1 MPAPTSGRD
10 SRRGSKASGE
20 SGPHN
25 IERKEKA
32 KSTQVYGQSSPQR
45 SQQGNRI
52 TSAPIVERRRGSG
65 YATGLQ
71 RLPPSQEY
79 MAQAGTGAA
88 EAGQDEDEATG
99 VVGAMRQYEPFR
111 SPQPE
116 EPIPEMNI
124 AVIGGDGVGKST
136 FVQKAL
142 DLPSPAPTKAA
153 DRKIPYDGTL
163 YRIRLLEISI
173 DDVEID
179 DDDTVSWP
187 DSVGDK
193 MMPHIDGVL
202 TLYDV
207 ADRESIED
215 VPETLAAL
223 PSVLISCK
231 CDTAPAERELDPVGV
246 EASAKRAVKSLRAVQ
261 TSLASPE
268 TFKMGLATLVKA
280 VVTGDTS
287 QQGFAGTRQRAQ
299 SNAVRSVSPRAPGLP
314 THARANSDYTTS
326 LYRDRGH
333 SRHDSSLVAQTS
345 NDHLKVPGDSE
356 QGSNSF
362 LLEESG
368 GESISGS
375 QRSSTDV
382 ESAASG
388 LLNAQPTSA
397 LSENGATFEELVD
410 RLLSQPTSKADGK
423 FVVIFLALYRKFAA
437 PGRLLEAIVERF
449 DALER
454 NGTPLM
460 IKMVAQLRILSIMEQ
475 WISHYPGD
483 FAYQKTRR
491 RVRTFIAKISAVSI
505 FHVAAKEMGAGLE
518 LVQED
523 DDTEWGYSDRNR
535 NASDSNTY
543 RWTMSKTASI
553 LIDDESFIFPDNMSV
568 VTADDASFAP
578 SLGGDTIRSQSS
590 TTSSHLMFNF
600 ESAQRQAALI
610 NPRERMV
617 LSKLEW
623 RMLMGLDD
631 GLIARELTRMDWIM
645 FSSIRPRDLVRSVS
659 LKPASK
665 AACKNLVNVER
676 MSEHF
681 NHLAVWVSNFILL
694 RDKPKHRALMLEKM
708 MRVARKLRELNNYN
722 ALGAFL
728 AGLRST
734 AVYRLQATRE
744 LIPPAVGKDWM
755 KLEILMNP
763 SRSHAAYRLAWDNSS
778 SERIPYIPLSLRDLT
793 TAEQGNPTFIG
804 DEQTGRINWKKFEVM
819 GEVIVGLQKAQGLP
833 YRGLGNGRM
842 GEQARELVMDV
853 KLVKDEEELYE
864 RSTYCEPIA
873 TQGGNTTDRIRNF
886 FRS

>member
-1 MPAPTSGRD
+1 MGV
-10 SRRGSKASGE
+10 RRVVIYLSSADQQAQSFAS
-20 SGPHN
+20 
-25 IERKEKA
+25 
-32 KSTQVYGQSSPQR
+32 
-45 SQQGNRI
+45 
-52 TSAPIVERRRGSG
+52 
-65 YATGLQ
+65 
-71 RLPPSQEY
+71 
-79 MAQAGTGAA
+79 
-88 EAGQDEDEATG
+88 
-99 VVGAMRQYEPFR
+99 
-111 SPQPE
+111 
-116 EPIPEMNI
+116 
-124 AVIGGDGVGKST
+124 
-136 FVQKAL
+136 
-142 DLPSPAPTKAA
+142 
-153 DRKIPYDGTL
+153 
-163 YRIRLLEISI
+163 
-173 DDVEID
+173 
-179 DDDTVSWP
+179 
-187 DSVGDK
+187 
-193 MMPHIDGVL
+193 
-202 TLYDV
+202 
-207 ADRESIED
+207 
-215 VPETLAAL
+215 
-223 PSVLISCK
+223 
-231 CDTAPAERELDPVGV
+231 
-246 EASAKRAVKSLRAVQ
+246 
-261 TSLASPE
+261 
-268 TFKMGLATLVKA
+268 
-280 VVTGDTS
+280 
-287 QQGFAGTRQRAQ
+287 TRQRAQ

-314 THARANSDYTTS
+314 AHTRANSDYTAS
-326 LYRDRGH
+326 LHRDRGH
-333 SRHDSSLVAQTS
+333 ARHDSSLVAQTS
-345 NDHLKVPGDSE
+345 NDHLKVPGETE
-356 QGSNSF
+356 QVSNSF

-368 GESISGS
+368 GESVSGS

-382 ESAASG
+382 EPAASG
-388 LLNAQPTSA
+388 LLNAQPAAT

-437 PGRLLEAIVERF
+437 PGRLLEAVVERF

-460 IKMVAQLRILSIMEQ
+460 IKMVAQLRMLSVMEQ

-505 FHVAAKEMGAGLE
+505 FHVAAKEIGAGLE

-523 DDTEWGYSDRNR
+523 DDTEWGYSDKNR
-535 NASDSNTY
+535 NTTNSNTY
-543 RWTMSKTASI
+543 RWTMSQTASI

-568 VTADDASFAP
+568 VTASDDASLAP
-578 SLGGDTIRSQSS
+578 SLGGDTIRSTSS

-610 NPRERMV
+610 NPRERIL

-631 GLIARELTRMDWIM
+631 ALIARELTRMDWIM

-659 LKPASK
+659 LKAASK
-665 AACKNLVNVER
+665 AACKNLVNVKR

-681 NHLAVWVSNFILL
+681 DHLAHWVANFVLL

-734 AVYRLQATRE
+734 AVFRLAATRE
-744 LIPPAVGKDWM
+744 LLPPAVGKDWM

-778 SERIPYIPLSLRDLT
+778 SERIPYIPLQLRDLT

-842 GEQARELVMDV
+842 GEQARELIMDV
-853 KLVKDEEELYE
+853 KLVKEEEVSL
-864 RSTYCEPIA
+864 SCLA
-873 TQGGNTTDRIRNF
+873 VAA
-886 FRS
+886 FRPCKQCG

>member
-1 MPAPTSGRD
+1 M
-10 SRRGSKASGE
+10 SKVSE
-20 SGPHN
+20 PRYHQH
-25 IERKEKA
+25 
-32 KSTQVYGQSSPQR
+32 TD
-45 SQQGNRI
+45 
-52 TSAPIVERRRGSG
+52 TF
-65 YATGLQ
+65 
-71 RLPPSQEY
+71 
-79 MAQAGTGAA
+79 AG
-88 EAGQDEDEATG
+88 
-99 VVGAMRQYEPFR
+99 
-111 SPQPE
+111 
-116 EPIPEMNI
+116 
-124 AVIGGDGVGKST
+124 
-136 FVQKAL
+136 
-142 DLPSPAPTKAA
+142 
-153 DRKIPYDGTL
+153 
-163 YRIRLLEISI
+163 
-173 DDVEID
+173 
-179 DDDTVSWP
+179 
-187 DSVGDK
+187 
-193 MMPHIDGVL
+193 
-202 TLYDV
+202 
-207 ADRESIED
+207 
-215 VPETLAAL
+215 
-223 PSVLISCK
+223 
-231 CDTAPAERELDPVGV
+231 
-246 EASAKRAVKSLRAVQ
+246 
-261 TSLASPE
+261 
-268 TFKMGLATLVKA
+268 
-280 VVTGDTS
+280 

-314 THARANSDYTTS
+314 AHARANSDYTTS

-388 LLNAQPTSA
+388 ILNAPSTTN

-460 IKMVAQLRILSIMEQ
+460 IKMVAQLRILSVMEQ

-553 LIDDESFIFPDNMSV
+553 LIDDDSFIFPDNMSV
-568 VTADDASFAP
+568 VTADDASLAP

-659 LKPASK
+659 LKAASK

-734 AVYRLQATRE
+734 AVYRLSATRE

-853 KLVKDEEELYE
+853 KLVKDEEVSFCSLLVAASK
-864 RSTYCEPIA
+864 RSTMFQVANTANILFSSGIIR
-873 TQGGNTTDRIRNF
+873 TQHLLRARCHPRRKHYRQDPQFLPKLRDIRHQKVYMLDF
-886 FRS
+886 HSDMI

>member
-1 MPAPTSGRD
+1 
-10 SRRGSKASGE
+10 
-20 SGPHN
+20 
-25 IERKEKA
+25 
-32 KSTQVYGQSSPQR
+32 
-45 SQQGNRI
+45 
-52 TSAPIVERRRGSG
+52 
-65 YATGLQ
+65 
-71 RLPPSQEY
+71 
-79 MAQAGTGAA
+79 
-88 EAGQDEDEATG
+88 
-99 VVGAMRQYEPFR
+99 
-111 SPQPE
+111 
-116 EPIPEMNI
+116 
-124 AVIGGDGVGKST
+124 
-136 FVQKAL
+136 
-142 DLPSPAPTKAA
+142 
-153 DRKIPYDGTL
+153 
-163 YRIRLLEISI
+163 
-173 DDVEID
+173 
-179 DDDTVSWP
+179 
-187 DSVGDK
+187 
-193 MMPHIDGVL
+193 
-202 TLYDV
+202 
-207 ADRESIED
+207 
-215 VPETLAAL
+215 
-223 PSVLISCK
+223 
-231 CDTAPAERELDPVGV
+231 VGV
-246 EASAKRAVKSLRAVQ
+246 RRVVIYLSSADQQAQSFAS
-261 TSLASPE
+261 
-268 TFKMGLATLVKA
+268 
-280 VVTGDTS
+280 
-287 QQGFAGTRQRAQ
+287 TRQRAQ

-314 THARANSDYTTS
+314 AHTRANSDYTAS
-326 LYRDRGH
+326 LHRDRGH
-333 SRHDSSLVAQTS
+333 ARHDSSLVAQTS
-345 NDHLKVPGDSE
+345 NDHLKVPGETE
-356 QGSNSF
+356 QVSNSF

-368 GESISGS
+368 GESVSGS

-382 ESAASG
+382 EPAASG
-388 LLNAQPTSA
+388 LLNAQPAAT

-437 PGRLLEAIVERF
+437 PGRLLEAVVERF

-460 IKMVAQLRILSIMEQ
+460 IKMVAQLRMLSVMEQ

-505 FHVAAKEMGAGLE
+505 FHVAAKEIGAGLE

-523 DDTEWGYSDRNR
+523 DDTEWGYSDKNR
-535 NASDSNTY
+535 NTTNSNTY
-543 RWTMSKTASI
+543 RWTMSQTASI

-568 VTADDASFAP
+568 VTASDDASLAP
-578 SLGGDTIRSQSS
+578 SLGGDTIRSTSS

-610 NPRERMV
+610 NPRERIL

-631 GLIARELTRMDWIM
+631 ALIARELTRMDWIM

-659 LKPASK
+659 LKAASK
-665 AACKNLVNVER
+665 AACKNLVNVKR

-681 NHLAVWVSNFILL
+681 DHLAHWVANFVLL

-734 AVYRLQATRE
+734 AVFRLAATRE
-744 LIPPAVGKDWM
+744 LLPPAVGKDWM

-778 SERIPYIPLSLRDLT
+778 SERIPYIPLQLRDLT

-842 GEQARELVMDV
+842 GEQARELIMDV
-853 KLVKDEEELYE
+853 KLVKEEEVSL
-864 RSTYCEPIA
+864 SCLA
-873 TQGGNTTDRIRNF
+873 VAA
-886 FRS
+886 FRPCKQCG